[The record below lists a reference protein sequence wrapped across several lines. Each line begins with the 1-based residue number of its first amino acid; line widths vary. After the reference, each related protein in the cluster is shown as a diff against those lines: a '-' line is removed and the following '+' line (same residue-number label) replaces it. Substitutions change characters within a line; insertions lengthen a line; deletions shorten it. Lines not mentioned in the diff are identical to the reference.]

1 MNLNHLIF
9 ENYQNIKR
17 QISFLLIPKAFLSK
31 SWKNILK
38 NYISY
43 SLFTV
48 KNNLRKNQK
57 VIVINYIAKT
67 FLNKLENLYI
77 KINADLA
84 VIL

>member
-17 QISFLLIPKAFLSK
+17 QLIPKAFLSK

>member
-1 MNLNHLIF
+1 M
-9 ENYQNIKR
+9 E
-17 QISFLLIPKAFLSK
+17 LIPKAFLSK

-48 KNNLRKNQK
+48 KNNLSKNQK

-84 VIL
+84 VV